1 MLGGVPSLGPESTTR
16 DVIAGVDL
24 RGRRAVV
31 TGGSGGLGEET
42 ARALASAGAEVV
54 VACRDAAK
62 GDAAAARIRSGLGGA
77 GGAVSVAP
85 LDLASP
91 ASVRAF
97 AERFLGRREP
107 LHLLLNNAGVMACP
121 LARTAEGYELQ
132 FATNH
137 LGHFLLTGLLAPAL
151 RAGAPARVVNVSSA
165 GHRFSPVVFEDV
177 HYERRPYDKWE
188 AYGQAKT
195 ANVLHAVAL
204 DRRLRGAG
212 VRAFALHPGG
222 IVTELGRHLSPDDVA
237 QLRARSASAKLR
249 WKTVE
254 QGAATSVWAA
264 TAPELEG
271 QGGLYLEDCRVG
283 RPKDSADDAEGYAP
297 WALDP
302 AAAERLW
309 SASEAMVG
317 ERFAF

>member
-1 MLGGVPSLGPESTTR
+1 VVVRTFGAESTASE
-16 DVIAGVDL
+16 VIAGIDL

-42 ARALASAGAEVV
+42 ARALASAGADVTI
-54 VACRDAAK
+54 ACRERAK
-62 GDAAAARIRSGLGGA
+62 GEAALARIRGTLGGA
-77 GGAVSVAP
+77 GGALDVEA
-85 LDLASP
+85 LDLVSP

-97 AERFLGRREP
+97 AQRFLARGVP
-107 LHLLLNNAGVMACP
+107 LHLLVNNAGIMACP
-121 LARTAEGYELQ
+121 LARTTEGYELQ

-151 RAGAPARVVNVSSA
+151 RSGAPARIVNLSSA

-177 HYERRPYDKWE
+177 HFERRPYDKWA

-195 ANVLHAVAL
+195 ANVLHAVEL

-222 IVTELGRHLSPDDVA
+222 IVTELGRHLNADDIA
-237 QLRARSASAKLR
+237 QLRARASEGFR
-249 WKTVE
+249 WKSVE
-254 QGAATSVWAA
+254 AGAATSVWAA

-271 QGGLYLEDCRVG
+271 QGGLYLEDCHVAK
-283 RPKDSADDAEGYAP
+283 PKSSADDADGYAP
-297 WALDP
+297 WAVDP
-302 AAAERLW
+302 DAAARLW
-309 SASEAMVG
+309 SASETFVG
-317 ERFAF
+317 ERFAL